1 MGISATQ
8 ERYVNFNTDSAFN
21 KKELHDYRESQ
32 KDFWDL
38 NSVIETAERKGFTK
52 GEKKG
57 IEKGFTEGQ
66 MSIAKSLKQ
75 MGVLSVNQIAEATGL
90 TEEEIS
96 RL

>member
-38 NSVIETAERKGFTK
+38 NSVIETAERKGFT
-52 GEKKG
+52 
-57 IEKGFTEGQ
+57 EGQ

-96 RL
+96 KL

>member
-8 ERYVNFNTDSAFN
+8 ERYVNFYTDSAFN

-38 NSVIETAERKGFTK
+38 NSVIETAERKGFT
-52 GEKKG
+52 
-57 IEKGFTEGQ
+57 EGQ
-66 MSIAKSLKQ
+66 VSIAKSLKQ

-90 TEEEIS
+90 TEEAIS
-96 RL
+96 NL

>member
-32 KDFWDL
+32 KDCWDL
-38 NSVIETAERKGFTK
+38 NSVIETAER
-52 GEKKG
+52 
-57 IEKGFTEGQ
+57 KGFTEGQ

-96 RL
+96 KL

>member
-38 NSVIETAERKGFTK
+38 NSVIETAERKGFTNLTSPLP
-52 GEKKG
+52 
-57 IEKGFTEGQ
+57 ISSTLLY
-66 MSIAKSLKQ
+66 KS
-75 MGVLSVNQIAEATGL
+75 S
-90 TEEEIS
+90 
-96 RL
+96 

>member
-1 MGISATQ
+1 MGISSTQ
-8 ERYVNFNTDSAFN
+8 ERYVNFYTDSAFN

-57 IEKGFTEGQ
+57 IEKGSIERQ
-66 MSIAKSLKQ
+66 VSIARSLKL
-75 MGVLSVNQIAEATGL
+75 MGILSVNQIAEATGL
-90 TEEEIS
+90 AEEDIS
-96 RL
+96 KL